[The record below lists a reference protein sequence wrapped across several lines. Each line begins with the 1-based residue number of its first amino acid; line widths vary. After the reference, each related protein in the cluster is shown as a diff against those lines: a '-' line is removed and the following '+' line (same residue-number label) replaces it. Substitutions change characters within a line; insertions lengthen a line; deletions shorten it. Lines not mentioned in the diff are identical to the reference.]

1 MKNRLMVAAC
11 ILALAA
17 SVFLLVFPTGEGDW
31 GGQHHRT
38 TLLDKSGS
46 HVLALLA
53 LPVLITLLPLGVPRH
68 GVRIGASILLFGLVI
83 LGGFSIGLFYLPAA
97 VAEVVGAGLYFD
109 S

>member
-1 MKNRLMVAAC
+1 MKNRVMVAAC

-17 SVFLLVFPTGEGDW
+17 SVFLLVFPIGEGDW

-38 TLLDKSGS
+38 TLLDTSGS

-53 LPVLITLLPLGVPRH
+53 LPVLITVLPLGIPRH
-68 GVRIGASILLFGLVI
+68 GVRIGASILLFALVVV
-83 LGGFSIGLFYLPAA
+83 GGFSIGLFYLPAA
-97 VAEVVGAGLYFD
+97 IAETVGAGLSFD